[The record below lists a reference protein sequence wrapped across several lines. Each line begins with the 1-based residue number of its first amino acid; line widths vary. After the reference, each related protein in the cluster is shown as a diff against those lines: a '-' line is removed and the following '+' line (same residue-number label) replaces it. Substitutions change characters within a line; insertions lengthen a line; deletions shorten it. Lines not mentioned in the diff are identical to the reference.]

1 MMTKSSIDCRASSI
15 WVGNGSQE
23 QAMITRRHC
32 LFAAAAGA
40 LGSWIGTAL
49 AQSFPSRPITLVV
62 PVPAGSSSEAALRA
76 LAAAAE
82 RDLGQP
88 IIFENKPGASATLGT
103 ADMAANAKPDGYTL
117 SVIYPTLFRLPFL
130 RKTSFDPTEDFTYI
144 ISVAKT
150 PIGLVV
156 RADAPWRTFQEFLAD
171 AKANPGKITYGTAG
185 VGSTGHVVMELL
197 AKRLGVSWLHVPFKG
212 VDDASALLGGHIQ
225 AVADPAAWAPQVNA
239 GQLRLLV
246 TFGAERTK
254 MWPNVPTLKDAG
266 FDVEADLHYG
276 LAGPKGMDPA
286 VVKRLH
292 DSLKNGMQ
300 APSFTAILARFSQ
313 EPFYLNS
320 SDYRDFAM
328 KEIARERQRVEEL
341 GLKEG

>member
-1 MMTKSSIDCRASSI
+1 ML
-15 WVGNGSQE
+15 
-23 QAMITRRHC
+23 TRRHC
-32 LFAAAAGA
+32 LLAAAGIVELQTRA
-40 LGSWIGTAL
+40 AY
-49 AQSFPSRPITLVV
+49 AQAFPSRPITLIVS
-62 PVPAGSSSEAALRA
+62 VPAGTSSEAALRA

-82 RDLGQP
+82 RDLGHP
-88 IIFENKPGASATLGT
+88 IIFENKPGASATLGA

-130 RKTSFDPTEDFTYI
+130 RKTSFDPAKDFTYI
-144 ISVAKT
+144 IAVAKT

-156 RADAPWRTFQEFLAD
+156 KADAPWRTFQDFLAD

-197 AKRLGVSWLHVPFKG
+197 AKRLGTSWLHIPFKG
-212 VDDASALLGGHIQ
+212 VDDVSALLGGHVQ

-246 TFGAERTK
+246 TFGAERAK
-254 MWPNVPTLKDAG
+254 LWPNIATLKDAG
-266 FDVEADLHYG
+266 FDIEADLHYG
-276 LAGPKGMDPA
+276 LAGPKGMAPE

-292 DSLKNGMQ
+292 DALKNGMQ
-300 APSFTAILARFSQ
+300 VPSFGATLTQFSQ